1 MQLGISYF
9 GEVAPAEITDKLP
22 NLHSLFGNTRFLGQ
36 LVLEGISHERVLRS
50 TESFDTQ
57 VAPAV
62 RAALS
67 VSRDTVAPIIAV

>member
-1 MQLGISYF
+1 MQLGITSF
-9 GEVAPAEITDKLP
+9 GEVAPAEITDKLL
-22 NLHSLFGNTRFLGQ
+22 NLHSLFDNTRLLGQ

-50 TESFDTQ
+50 TKLFGTQ

-67 VSRDTVAPIIAV
+67 VSHDTLAPVITV